1 MKKMGNTILTIV
13 AIRLMVALW
22 PFVVKKLRQIWQRL
36 QINMRNTD
44 STALFDDYFI
54 ESKTF
59 YVREFGKIPSI
70 AFIGNIDTTKVI
82 DLINENRYGKI
93 KAIYRRNYYSWE
105 KDQIEASKILVKLS
119 GNLMIKLG
127 NDWAEILY
135 SSTEV
140 DKAHKM
146 LLEFKGQK
154 AMAKEQDFEINVI
167 SLSGRSLELKTLSIK
182 PTVLDIGLFYN
193 DDFRKVDAV
202 IRERLSKE
210 NDKGIVLLHGLPG
223 TGKTTYLRHLIGT
236 INKQVLFVSP
246 AVAAN
251 LMNPEFMDLLLDNP
265 NSVLVIEDAENII
278 MERRY
283 SSHSSVS
290 NLLNISDGLLS
301 DCLNVQIICTF
312 NSAIEMV
319 DTALL
324 RKGRLI
330 ARYEF
335 GKLEPQK
342 ATALSKHL
350 GVEKEYHLPASLAEI
365 TNPGSVVHETIR
377 KQTIGFRRELVLEN

>member
-1 MKKMGNTILTIV
+1 MGNTILMIV

-140 DKAHKM
+140 EKAHKM

>member
-1 MKKMGNTILTIV
+1 MKKMGNTILMIV

-36 QINMRNTD
+36 QVNMGNTD

-70 AFIGNIDTTKVI
+70 AFIGNIDTTKVV

-105 KDQIEASKILVKLS
+105 KDQVEASKILVKLS

-140 DKAHKM
+140 EKAHKM

>member
-22 PFVVKKLRQIWQRL
+22 PFVVKNLRQIWQRL

-70 AFIGNIDTTKVI
+70 AFIGNIDITKVI

-105 KDQIEASKILVKLS
+105 KDQVEASKILVKLS

-140 DKAHKM
+140 EKAHKM

-365 TNPGSVVHETIR
+365 TNPGSLVHETIR

>member
-1 MKKMGNTILTIV
+1 MIV

-36 QINMRNTD
+36 QVNMGNTD

-105 KDQIEASKILVKLS
+105 KDQVEASKILVKLS

-127 NDWAEILY
+127 NDWAEILC
-135 SSTEV
+135 STEV

-278 MERRY
+278 MDKNKDY
-283 SSHSSVS
+283 
-290 NLLNISDGLLS
+290 I
-301 DCLNVQIICTF
+301 
-312 NSAIEMV
+312 
-319 DTALL
+319 
-324 RKGRLI
+324 KGI
-330 ARYEF
+330 
-335 GKLEPQK
+335 
-342 ATALSKHL
+342 
-350 GVEKEYHLPASLAEI
+350 KEYWVS
-365 TNPGSVVHETIR
+365 R
-377 KQTIGFRRELVLEN
+377 KSGYSCCYAYNQ

>member
-1 MKKMGNTILTIV
+1 MGNTILMIV

-36 QINMRNTD
+36 QVNMGNTD

-105 KDQIEASKILVKLS
+105 KDQVEASKILVKLS

-140 DKAHKM
+140 EKAHKM

>member
-1 MKKMGNTILTIV
+1 MGNTILMIV

-36 QINMRNTD
+36 QVNMGNTD

-140 DKAHKM
+140 EKAHKM

>member
-1 MKKMGNTILTIV
+1 MIV

-36 QINMRNTD
+36 QVNMGNTD

-105 KDQIEASKILVKLS
+105 KDQVEASKILVKLS